1 MNEVKI
7 DGFVL
12 EDGVIQRWTGWYFDD
27 IGSGHQAC
35 ITIVHEGEFY
45 PVLMDGAEFGYNFA
59 YKEMNT
65 EKMLKVLKDRDVIKS
80 WYYNGAY
87 HAEVANV

>member
-1 MNEVKI
+1 MNDVKI

-12 EDGVIQRWTGWYFDD
+12 EDGVIQRWTGWYFDN

-45 PVLMDGAEFGYNFA
+45 PVLVNWEEFVPLPHHPKDFIEIHGQ
-59 YKEMNT
+59 
-65 EKMLKVLKDRDVIKS
+65 LKILTMGGFQRIVI
-80 WYYNGAY
+80 
-87 HAEVANV
+87 VADSFKISAS